1 MSKLEELNRI
11 QKLYDTYKD
20 LLTKKQRYYFEFYY
34 FEDLSLAEIADNENI
49 SRNAVY
55 SNLNKSIALIEK
67 YESILKIVEKDSCI
81 KEKLIQLQDKYKI
94 DDAEID
100 DIIGVLLD

>member
-1 MSKLEELNRI
+1 MSKLEDLNYI

-34 FEDLSLAEIADNENI
+34 FEDLSLAEIANNENV

-55 SNLNKSIALIEK
+55 SNLNKSVALLEK
-67 YESILKIVEKDSCI
+67 YESILKIEAKDSI
-81 KEKLIQLQDKYKI
+81 VKIKLIELQEKYSIEDK
-94 DDAEID
+94 EID
-100 DIIGVLLD
+100 DIIEVLLD